1 MTFSELKSTIIL
13 ALIFASRMLGLFMVL
28 PVLTL
33 YASKIDGATPM
44 LIGIAAGIY
53 GLTQAFLQLP
63 CGMLSDHFG
72 RKQVIAGGLLVFIF
86 GSLVAALSQ
95 GIWGLIIGR
104 AVQGMGAVGS
114 PILALVADLTREEVR
129 TRAMAVIGISIGF
142 TFMLAILLGPLL
154 DASIGLFGIFALTAV
169 MGGAGLLLLSFLG
182 PVSKQQAPIER
193 RSMRQLLKHRD
204 LWPLNL
210 NIFILHALLTACFLV
225 FPFKIE
231 EVTGLNS
238 SHVWRFYL
246 PVLVAS
252 IILVA
257 PLLRYA
263 DHPLWQ
269 KKLMKTALIGLGLSI
284 IVLIGARQYVIFFVS
299 STLFFLCFNFLEAS
313 LPAMVSRVAGQGSKG
328 SALGVYSFSQFLG
341 MFAGGM
347 FGGCLQQW
355 IGPWGIGL
363 SCLVL
368 TLIGWMTIV
377 CSVKRNEKWQ
387 EALIK

>member
-28 PVLTL
+28 PVLAL

-86 GSLVAALSQ
+86 GSMLAAFSQ

-114 PILALVADLTREEVR
+114 PILALVADVTREEVR

-182 PVSKQQAPIER
+182 SVPKQQAPIER
-193 RSMRQLLKHRD
+193 RPMRQLLKHRD

-284 IVLIGARQYVIFFVS
+284 IVLIAARQYVIFFVS

-313 LPAMVSRVAGQGSKG
+313 LPAMVSRVVPQGSKG

-341 MFAGGM
+341 MFAGGV

-355 IGPWGIGL
+355 IGPWGIGF
-363 SCLVL
+363 SCLLL
-368 TLIGWMTIV
+368 TVIGWLTMAYST
-377 CSVKRNEKWQ
+377 RGEQWL
-387 EALIK
+387 EA